1 MSYQKKKK
9 RGMAARE
16 QAAGKKLGHSLRNF
30 CIAGFF
36 LAFVFGCFLHHQQ
49 LQDQIA
55 AVHLET
61 QAVESQMDEEL
72 EKQIDLK
79 AKQSY
84 LQTDDY
90 YARLARER
98 FHLLKEGEHMYVFE

>member
-1 MSYQKKKK
+1 MSYQKKKKK

-49 LQDQIA
+49 LQ
-55 AVHLET
+55 V
-61 QAVESQMDEEL
+61 DEEL

-79 AKQSY
+79 AQQSY

-90 YARLARER
+90 YARLSRER
-98 FHLLKEGEHMYVFE
+98 SHLLKEGEHMYVFE